1 MLDKMWLVLIGAG
14 TLCAVCGGR
23 ADAVGEA
30 AFTAA
35 ENALQLGLSLA
46 ASLSLWLGLL
56 KIAEEAGLMQL
67 AARLLARPLR
77 LLFPGLPPGHP
88 AFGPLSLNV
97 AANLLGLGNAATPFG
112 IKTMELLQQA
122 NPQPQRASAPM
133 LTFLLL
139 NTAGVTLL
147 PTLVIGLRAAAGAA
161 APFDI
166 APAAFCASLCGCM
179 AALLV
184 DALLRRITELRR

>member
-1 MLDKMWLVLIGAG
+1 MLDKLWLMLIGAG
-14 TLCAVCGGR
+14 IFCAMANGQ
-23 ADAVGEA
+23 ADAVGQA
-30 AFTAA
+30 AFAAA
-35 ENALQLGLSLA
+35 EDALQLGLSLA

-67 AARLLARPLR
+67 FARLLARPLR
-77 LLFPGLPPGHP
+77 LIFPNLPPQHP

-112 IKTMELLQQA
+112 LKTMELLQQS
-122 NPQPQRASAPM
+122 NPQPQRATAPM

-147 PTLVIGLRAAAGAA
+147 PTLVIGLRSAAGSA
-161 APFDI
+161 APFAI
-166 APAAFCASLCGCM
+166 APVCFCASLCGCT
-179 AALLV
+179 AALLA
-184 DALLRRITELRR
+184 DALLRRLTEVRR

>member
-1 MLDKMWLVLIGAG
+1 MRRPRRR
-14 TLCAVCGGR
+14 GGR
-23 ADAVGEA
+23 GCFRRGRECAAAGAVAG
-30 AFTAA
+30 
-35 ENALQLGLSLA
+35 SI
-46 ASLSLWLGLL
+46 LSLWLGLL